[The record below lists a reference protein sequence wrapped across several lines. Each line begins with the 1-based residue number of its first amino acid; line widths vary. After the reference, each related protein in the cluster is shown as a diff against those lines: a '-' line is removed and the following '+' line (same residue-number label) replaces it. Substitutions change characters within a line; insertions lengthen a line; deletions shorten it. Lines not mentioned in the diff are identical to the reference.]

1 MKNLNNKQIILAI
14 SGAIISAIGASICCL
29 GPAVLAILGLSS
41 AGLFSK
47 FEVLRPYLIGI
58 GVILLSSAFYLTYR
72 KKEIMCE
79 GGECNKWC
87 TKAKQNCV
95 MGRDTSYYWIYCFP
109 VYQFTLAYIFAQSN
123 NRRI

>member
-1 MKNLNNKQIILAI
+1 MKNLNNKQLILIIG
-14 SGAIISAIGASICCL
+14 GAIISAIGASICCL

-47 FEVLRPYLIGI
+47 FEGLHPYLIGI
-58 GVILLSSAFYLTYR
+58 AAILLAPAFYLTYR

-95 MGRDTSYYWIYCFP
+95 MGRNTSYYWTYYFP
-109 VYQFTLAYIFAQSN
+109 VYQFTFSIYLRTIK
-123 NRRI
+123 